1 MSNRKMR
8 PPPSYQEYP
17 SDLLANRHYALMS
30 LSERGLFDIMRKQCW
45 VNKSV
50 PTNKAELA
58 KIIGCDVT
66 EVEDNLSPHVLHF
79 FDEKDGEYISPE
91 LDDYRYNQEERRR
104 KQTEGGKKGGMSNQ
118 SNIRNNQGKLKHN
131 LKHLSRDEQ
140 NRDDLSRKE
149 NESLESD
156 VNKNSLSEDAQKF
169 VDEMNQDEEF

>member
-1 MSNRKMR
+1 MPNRKMR

-45 VNKSV
+45 VNRSV
-50 PTNKAELA
+50 PTNKSELA

-79 FDEKDGEYISPE
+79 FVEKDGEYISPE

-104 KQTEGGKKGGMSNQ
+104 KQIEGGKKGGISNQ

-131 LKHLSRDEQ
+131 LKHLRRDEQ
-140 NRDDLSRKE
+140 SGDDLKRE
-149 NESLESD
+149 EIESLESD
-156 VNKNSLSEDAQKF
+156 VNNDSLSEDLRKWRDDYDQAEPF
-169 VDEMNQDEEF
+169 